1 MILRLSIVGRVQGVG
16 YRDWAVRAARRLD
29 LSGWVRNRM
38 DGSVEAVVSG
48 DEATVADFIDRA
60 MAGPPAAR
68 VDRIDRQPAEDE
80 AALPYPFDRRPT
92 A

>member
-16 YRDWAVRAARRLD
+16 YRDWAVRAARRFD

-48 DEATVADFIDRA
+48 DDATVADFIAKARV
-60 MAGPPAAR
+60 GPPAAR
-68 VDRIDRQPAEDE
+68 VDRIDQKPAENE
-80 AALPYPFDRRPT
+80 TTLPYPFDRRPT